1 MFFVT
6 LKLQGKPETLIEV
19 RLMVEN
25 LVDTSDQANGC
36 NWCKRNPPLWGM
48 AFTPCWG
55 ISF

>member
-25 LVDTSDQANGC
+25 LVDTSDQAHGC
-36 NWCKRNPPLWGM
+36 NWCKRTPPLWGM